1 LFDFGSVLSI
11 ALSFL
16 IAFAPLEGAVVY
28 VLRFYLPRYLD
39 KKFEQGVEQIES
51 IVYGLFTPTEEAII
65 ENGVIVQPKGTVPIV
80 AALTPLSA
88 TILIG
93 LGELF
98 KQLPGVIGSQIGEEI
113 KKGLISVKMGGL
125 GAIGNAAKS
134 LGAVADDALAAKD
147 PALAVVKP
155 VLGQWVAENFGK
167 KAGGGVE
174 VALGMLPVN
183 LTDILTGPVL
193 SKLAEKYPIAKQL
206 VEELKAANV
215 VQNAEKIV

>member
-1 LFDFGSVLSI
+1 LIDPESILSA

-16 IAFAPLEGAVVY
+16 IAFAPLEGAVIF

-39 KKFEQGVEQIES
+39 GKFKEGIEQIES
-51 IVYGLFTPTEEAII
+51 IVYGLFTPTDQDII
-65 ENGVIVQPKGTVPIV
+65 EDGKIVQPKGTVPIV
-80 AALTPLSA
+80 AALTPLSV
-88 TILIG
+88 TILVG

-98 KQLPGVIGSQIGEEI
+98 KQIPAVIAGSIGEEI
-113 KKGLISVKMGGL
+113 KKGLMSVKMGGL

-155 VLGQWVAENFGK
+155 VLGQWVTENFGK

-174 VALGMLPVN
+174 VALGMLPIN

-193 SKLAEKYPIAKQL
+193 GKLAEKYPIAKQL

-215 VQNAEKIV
+215 VATAEKIA